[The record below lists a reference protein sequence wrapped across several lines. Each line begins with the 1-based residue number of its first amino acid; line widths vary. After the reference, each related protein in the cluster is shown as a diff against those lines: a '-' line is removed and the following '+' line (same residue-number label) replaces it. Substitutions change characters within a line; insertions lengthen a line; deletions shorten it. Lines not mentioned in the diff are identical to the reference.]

1 MARGIWPDD
10 RPATWSKT
18 KVPKPAHIRGGAM
31 RLIKSNQLLLYPF
44 FLREVFLLGGRV
56 AGLESF
62 SRRIGECRVDG
73 YDAARKSEE
82 FARSS

>member
-1 MARGIWPDD
+1 
-10 RPATWSKT
+10 
-18 KVPKPAHIRGGAM
+18 M